1 MIPESCTGKRLAVC
15 LQLLRKA
22 ACDFREFVDTMVAA
36 LGQEKNIYISCG
48 FNSSTRHG
56 DDITAQNAVRSDD
69 ADCAPKPAE
78 SGRDQAHGQHYEYWN
93 QATLL

>member
-1 MIPESCTGKRLAVC
+1 

-22 ACDFREFVDTMVAA
+22 ACDFREFVDAMVAA
-36 LGQEKNIYISCG
+36 LGQEKNIYTSCG

-56 DDITAQNAVRSDD
+56 DDITAQNAVRSGD
-69 ADCAPKPAE
+69 ADGSRKPAD
-78 SGRDQAHGQHYEYWN
+78 SGRDLAHGQRYDYWN

>member
-1 MIPESCTGKRLAVC
+1 MC

-22 ACDFREFVDTMVAA
+22 ACAFREFVDTMVAA
-36 LGQEKNIYISCG
+36 LGQEKNIYTSCG

-56 DDITAQNAVRSDD
+56 DDITAQNAFRSGD
-69 ADCAPKPAE
+69 ADGAQKPAD
-78 SGRDQAHGQHYEYWN
+78 SGRDQAHGQRYEYWN

>member
-1 MIPESCTGKRLAVC
+1 
-15 LQLLRKA
+15 
-22 ACDFREFVDTMVAA
+22 MVVA

-78 SGRDQAHGQHYEYWN
+78 SGRDRTHGQHYEYWN
-93 QATLL
+93 QATLLWSGMIEYWHREVDTGNTG

>member
-36 LGQEKNIYISCG
+36 LGQEKNIYTSCG

-56 DDITAQNAVRSDD
+56 DDITAQNAVHCGD
-69 ADCAPKPAE
+69 AD
-78 SGRDQAHGQHYEYWN
+78 SGRDQAHGQRYDYWN